1 MTSSSGIIEIDGFK
15 MHYTIEGSG
24 KPALV
29 IGSAIYYPRTFSQ
42 NLRNHLQLI
51 FIDHR
56 GFAESNITD
65 TKKFELD
72 LLLDDVEKIRQ
83 HLNLEDIIVIGHSGH
98 GYMALEYAKK
108 YPQHVSH
115 VVLIATGPDQS
126 PASMQ
131 AAEQY
136 FNDTVNP
143 EQKAFLE
150 DDLKKLHADI
160 QADPDRRFVH
170 FCVRLGAKSWYDF
183 TYNASKLW
191 EGVTTNMAMIDY
203 VWGAVFRDLDITK
216 GLENFNKPV
225 FLALGHFDFLVA
237 PFYLWNPIRSKFKN
251 LTIRLF
257 GKSGHTPQL
266 EEPALFDAELL
277 KWLSANQ
284 GTRNFNL

>member
-1 MTSSSGIIEIDGFK
+1 MTSSLKFIEIDGFK
-15 MHYTIEGSG
+15 LHYTIEGSG

-51 FIDHR
+51 FMDHR
-56 GFAESNITD
+56 GFASSDNITD

-72 LLLDDVEKIRQ
+72 LLLDDVEKVRK
-83 HLNLEDIIVIGHSGH
+83 HLNLENIIIIGHSGH

-115 VVLIATGPDQS
+115 VVLIAMGPDQS
-126 PASMQ
+126 NVTMQ

-136 FNDTVNP
+136 FNDTANP

-150 DDLKKLHADI
+150 EDLKKLYDDI
-160 QADPDRRFVH
+160 KADPDKRFIH
-170 FCVRLGAKSWYDF
+170 FCIRLGAKSWYDF

-191 EGVTTNMAMIDY
+191 EGINVNMAMFDH
-203 VWGAVFRDLDITK
+203 VWGTVFRDIDITK
-216 GLENFNKPV
+216 DLEHFNKPV

-237 PFYLWNPIRSKFKN
+237 PFFSWNPLRSKFKN
-251 LTIRLF
+251 LTVRLF

-266 EEPALFDAELL
+266 EESALFDTELL
-277 KWLSANQ
+277 RWLSEHDSN
-284 GTRNFNL
+284 N

>member
-1 MTSSSGIIEIDGFK
+1 MASSLGILEIDGFK
-15 MHYTIEGSG
+15 LRYTIEGVG

-29 IGSAIYYPRTFSQ
+29 IGSAIYYPRTFSH

-56 GFAESNITD
+56 GFAPSTVTD

-72 LLLDDVEKIRQ
+72 VLLDDIEAMRQ
-83 HLNLEDIIVIGHSGH
+83 HLNLKDFIVIGHSGH

-115 VVLIATGPDQS
+115 VVIIATGPDQS
-126 PASMQ
+126 EASHR
-131 AAEQY
+131 AAAQY
-136 FNDTVNP
+136 FEDTVSP

-150 DDLKKLHADI
+150 KDLQQLHVDI
-160 QADPDRRFVH
+160 ESDPSHRFVH
-170 FCVRLGAKSWYDF
+170 FCVRLGAKSWYDY
-183 TYNASKLW
+183 TYNARKLW
-191 EGVTTNMAMIDY
+191 DGVTVNNAMFDY
-203 VWGAVFRDLDITK
+203 VWGTVFANLDITK

-225 FLALGHFDFLVA
+225 LLALGHFDFLVA
-237 PFYLWNPIRSKFKN
+237 PFFTWNPIRSKFKN

-266 EEPALFDAELL
+266 EEPKPFDAELL
-277 KWLSANQ
+277 RWLSAHSHE
-284 GTRNFNL
+284 RNS